1 MVQLLLSIDHHELTL
16 SNIFHASRTISVAHT
31 YICIFNHS
39 PASRTISVA
48 RGYLFIFYLTFSCV
62 TDNLRRTQVYNHKS
76 NIFLKKHIN
85 DLTIIT
91 IVGYHNLIRGVY
103 RGGGYGGSAP
113 PWKSEGFDFQ
123 GVFSPQL
130 GLSPPGPVKKWPIST
145 APLFPLLSEHPPSPG
160 PL

>member
-1 MVQLLLSIDHHELTL
+1 MVQLLVSIDHHELTL
-16 SNIFHASRTISVAHT
+16 SNIVHASRTISVAPT
-31 YICIFNHS
+31 YICIFNPS

-91 IVGYHNLIRGVY
+91 IVGYHNLILWSPFTSSLEIMITWHAGKGVY
-103 RGGGYGGSAP
+103 FIRKMFLPFA
-113 PWKSEGFDFQ
+113 
-123 GVFSPQL
+123 
-130 GLSPPGPVKKWPIST
+130 ISLHAFVT
-145 APLFPLLSEHPPSPG
+145 WVT
-160 PL
+160 